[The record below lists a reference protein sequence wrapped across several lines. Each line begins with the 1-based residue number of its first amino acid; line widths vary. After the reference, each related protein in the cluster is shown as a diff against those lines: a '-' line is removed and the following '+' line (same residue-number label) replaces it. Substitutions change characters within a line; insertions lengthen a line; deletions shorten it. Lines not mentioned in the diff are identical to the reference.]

1 MIPTQVRTPIFRS
14 RGAGTMRPLEGCMD
28 RTNPSKAAETY
39 NAASDHFDDPALSFW
54 SRFGEETVARLGL
67 RPGENVLDVC
77 CGTGASA
84 LPAAARVAPNGR
96 VTAVDLSDRLLDLC
110 RAKAAARGLTN
121 LGARSGDMERLE
133 FADESF
139 DAVVCVFGLFF
150 ASDMARAA
158 SGLWRLVRP
167 GGRIAI
173 TTWGPRMFEP
183 GSGAFWESVHGERP
197 ELTRAYHP
205 WDRIDEPN
213 ALSQVLRDAGVPR
226 PTVEAEA
233 ARHPIRSPKDWWSIV
248 LGSGFRS
255 TVDQLGPAAAERVRR
270 TNLAWLATHDIHEIE
285 VNVIFATG
293 TK

>member
-1 MIPTQVRTPIFRS
+1 VFEHT
-14 RGAGTMRPLEGCMD
+14 GPLMD
-28 RTNPSKAAETY
+28 RTLPSRAAETY

-54 SRFGEETVARLGL
+54 ARYGGRTIERLGL

-84 LPAAARVAPNGR
+84 LPAAALVAPTGR
-96 VTAVDLSDRLLDLC
+96 VTAVDLAEQLLDLC
-110 RAKAAARGLTN
+110 RTKAESRGLRN
-121 LGARSGDMERLE
+121 LTAQVGDMEHLDFRE
-133 FADESF
+133 GSF

-158 SGLWRLVRP
+158 SGLWKLVRP

-183 GSGAFWESVHGERP
+183 GAGAFWEAVRAVRP
-197 ELTRAYHP
+197 DLDRAYHP
-205 WDRIDEPN
+205 WDRIDEPQ
-213 ALSQVLRDAGVPR
+213 ALRQVLRDAGVLR
-226 PTVEAEA
+226 ATVDAEEG
-233 ARHPIRSPKDWWSIV
+233 RHPLRSPQDWWSIV

-255 TVDQLGPAAAERVRR
+255 TVDQLGPAAADRVRE
-270 TNLAWLATHDIHEIE
+270 TNLASLATHDVREIE
-285 VNVIFATG
+285 VNVIYATA